1 MENLVFAATN
11 ALVWL
16 DWVESHPSSYEL
28 KFPHTISK

>member
-16 DWVESHPSSYEL
+16 DWVDSHPSSYEL

>member
-11 ALVWL
+11 ALVRL